1 MPANI
6 FVTGSGISW
15 HRTLRRNHFTSCA
28 NGISGLNSMRTKIL
42 KIVVKQVV
50 ISYATNAASEFI

>member
-15 HRTLRRNHFTSCA
+15 HRTLRRNHFISCA
-28 NGISGLNSMRTKIL
+28 NGISGLNSIRTKIL
-42 KIVVKQVV
+42 KTVVE
-50 ISYATNAASEFI
+50 ASCHKL

>member
-42 KIVVKQVV
+42 KIVVE
-50 ISYATNAASEFI
+50 ASCHKLCNKRCI